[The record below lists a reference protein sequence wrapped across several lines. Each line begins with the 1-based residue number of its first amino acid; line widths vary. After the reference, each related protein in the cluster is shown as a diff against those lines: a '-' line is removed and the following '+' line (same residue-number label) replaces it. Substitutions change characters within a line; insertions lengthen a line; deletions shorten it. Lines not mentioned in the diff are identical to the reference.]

1 MMTRHYKVAGHIFAV
16 NGSEELFEQM
26 ENYEPFRCE
35 GGEPLFTLTECSG
48 VVPEYT
54 EVFRLLKRLIYGHD
68 DSGNDVFDYTS
79 EENTRTCLTC
89 SKDSREGR
97 LIMPDGIS
105 KMGLNRVM
113 RMMFSLAT
121 AGKGTLVLHA
131 VVVSCEGKGYLFIAP
146 SRTGKST
153 HAQLWLEHIEGTEL
167 VNDDYP
173 VVRGDMVYGSPWGWK
188 TPCYRNVSYLIGGIV
203 LLSQAPYNKI
213 RRLGGIEPYMR
224 LTKSI
229 IGGELSR
236 IAEGLH
242 QTTNALASTIP
253 MWHLECLPDEAA
265 ARLCHDTMLNKNGIE

>member
-1 MMTRHYKVAGHIFAV
+1 
-16 NGSEELFEQM
+16 M

-121 AGKGTLVLHA
+121 AGKGTLLFHA

-153 HAQLWLEHIEGTEL
+153 HAQLWLDHIEGAEL
-167 VNDDYP
+167 VNDDFP
-173 VVRGDMVYGSPWGWK
+173 VVRGGMVYG
-188 TPCYRNVSYLIGGIV
+188 
-203 LLSQAPYNKI
+203 
-213 RRLGGIEPYMR
+213 
-224 LTKSI
+224 
-229 IGGELSR
+229 
-236 IAEGLH
+236 
-242 QTTNALASTIP
+242 
-253 MWHLECLPDEAA
+253 
-265 ARLCHDTMLNKNGIE
+265 